1 MCFTNATG
9 MHGEIPAWPECAES
23 LDSAFE
29 GCTGAT
35 GIIPKWPEAV
45 KSVNYCYKG
54 CTGLSGAWTDDPALL
69 MPEEKL
75 RNSPTSDYYRCYDVV
90 TGCAD
95 AVRSLFWD
103 KNWGGTIPR
112 PE

>member
-1 MCFTNATG
+1 
-9 MHGEIPAWPECAES
+9 MHGEIPAWPECAET

-45 KSVNYCYKG
+45 KSVNSCYKG
-54 CTGLSGAWTDDPALL
+54 CTGLTGAWTDDPALL

-75 RNSPTSDYYRCYDVV
+75 RYSPDSNYYRCYDVV
-90 TGCAD
+90 TECAE
-95 AVRSLFWD
+95 AVRGLFWD

-112 PE
+112 PTPLPGGA

>member
-1 MCFTNATG
+1 M
-9 MHGEIPAWPECAES
+9 
-23 LDSAFE
+23 
-29 GCTGAT
+29 GAT

-54 CTGLSGAWTDDPALL
+54 CTGLTGAWTDDPALL

-75 RNSPTSDYYRCYDVV
+75 RYSPDSNYYRCYDVV
-90 TGCAD
+90 TGCAE
-95 AVRSLFWD
+95 AVRGLFWD

-112 PE
+112 PTPLPGGA